1 MKVKTI
7 ISPFAMLSEE
17 ESANEIKK
25 IEIEKEAIRRRNNNE
40 KGTSH
45 VPVVVE
51 NVEAKRPVIVNKSN
65 PFLNACKKTFNFI
78 RDNLNVNL
86 NVGGLHSGTPEGG
99 VIANPLDKYS
109 NFKPKVTVG
118 ISAGPLE
125 FEVDSDMILKNM
137 TKNGRITH

>member
-25 IEIEKEAIRRRNNNE
+25 IEIEKEAIRKRNNNE
-40 KGTSH
+40 EGMIH
-45 VPVVVE
+45 VPEVVE
-51 NVEAKRPVIVNKSN
+51 KVEAKRPVIVNKSN

-86 NVGGLHSGTPEGG
+86 NVGGLCSGTPEEG
-99 VIANPLDKYS
+99 VIANPLDKYAS
-109 NFKPKVTVG
+109 FKPKVTVG